1 MSLLLLSF
9 AYKNSGSGKTSA
21 LQALEDLDYY
31 CIDNLPLSL
40 LSAFAAQMIGGVRRV
55 QRAAVGIDARNLSE
69 DFRQFP
75 ALIEELR
82 GSGLSCEILFLDADD
97 KTLIKRFSETR
108 RKHPLTRLGGSLPE
122 AIAQERK
129 LLEPMAAHAARLD
142 TKIGRAQLRERVR
155 ERVEKAAPARMSLLL
170 LSFAYKNG
178 IPSDADLVFDLRCL
192 PNPHWQPELR
202 PLTGRDEAVARYLEA
217 QPQVTRMYQTLRDF
231 LLGWLPLYESEPRSY
246 MTVALGCTGG
256 RHRSVYFSE
265 KLADHFRQT
274 RDNVLVRHRDL
285 A

>member
-1 MSLLLLSF
+1 MRLIIVSGL
-9 AYKNSGSGKTSA
+9 SGSGKTSA

-31 CIDNLPLSL
+31 CVDNLPLSL
-40 LSAFAAQMIGGVRRV
+40 LSAFAAQMISGIRRV

-69 DFRQFP
+69 DFQQFP
-75 ALIEELR
+75 ALIEELK
-82 GSGLSCEILFLDADD
+82 GSGLSCEILFLDAAD

-108 RKHPLTRLGGSLPE
+108 RKHPLTRLGGSLSE

-129 LLEPMAAHAARLD
+129 LLEPMAAGATRLD
-142 TKIGRAQLRERVR
+142 TSQLTIHQLRERVR
-155 ERVEKAAPARMSLLL
+155 ERVEKDAPARMSLLL

-178 IPSDADLVFDLRCL
+178 IPPDADFVFDLRCL
-192 PNPHWQPELR
+192 PNPHWQEELR
-202 PLTGRDEAVARYLEA
+202 PLTGRDEPVARYLEA
-217 QPQVTRMYQTLRDF
+217 QPPVTRMVETLREF
-231 LLGWLPLYESEPRSY
+231 LQNWLPLYESEPRSY

-256 RHRSVYFSE
+256 RHRSVYFAE
-265 KLADHFRQT
+265 KLADHFCQT

>member
-1 MSLLLLSF
+1 MRLIIVSGL
-9 AYKNSGSGKTSA
+9 SGSGKTSA

-40 LSAFAAQMIGGVRRV
+40 LSAFAAQMISGIRRV

-69 DFRQFP
+69 DFQQFP
-75 ALIEELR
+75 ALIEELK

-108 RKHPLTRLGGSLPE
+108 RKHPLTRLGGSLSE

-129 LLEPMAAHAARLD
+129 LLEPMAANAARLD
-142 TKIGRAQLRERVR
+142 TTQLTIHQLRERVR
-155 ERVEKAAPARMSLLL
+155 ERVEKGAPARMSLLL

-178 IPSDADLVFDLRCL
+178 IPSDADFVFDLRCL
-192 PNPHWQPELR
+192 PNPHWQAELR
-202 PLTGRDEAVARYLEA
+202 PLTGRDEPVARYLEA
-217 QPQVTRMYQTLRDF
+217 QPQVTRMYQTLREF
-231 LLGWLPLYESEPRSY
+231 LQNWLPLYENEPRSY

-285 A
+285 V

>member
-1 MSLLLLSF
+1 MRLIIVSGL
-9 AYKNSGSGKTSA
+9 SGSGKTSA

-69 DFRQFP
+69 DFQQFP
-75 ALIEELR
+75 ALIEEFR
-82 GSGLSCEILFLDADD
+82 GSGLNCEILFLDADD

-142 TKIGRAQLRERVR
+142 TSQLTIHQLRERVR

>member
-1 MSLLLLSF
+1 MRLIIVSGL
-9 AYKNSGSGKTSA
+9 SGSGKTSA

-142 TKIGRAQLRERVR
+142 TSQLTIHQLRERVR

-231 LLGWLPLYESEPRSY
+231 LLGWLPLYEREPRSY